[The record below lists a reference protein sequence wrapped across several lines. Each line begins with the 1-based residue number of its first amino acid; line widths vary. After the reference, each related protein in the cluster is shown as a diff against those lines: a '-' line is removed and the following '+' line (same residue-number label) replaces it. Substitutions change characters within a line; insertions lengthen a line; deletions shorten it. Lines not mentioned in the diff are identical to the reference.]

1 MHLVGWHQSYSVTEQ
16 IQSPTTA
23 LLLIELLEEKWERE
37 KGTEAAANTLAQD
50 DANTCVVR

>member
-1 MHLVGWHQSYSVTEQ
+1 VHLVGWHQSYSVTEQ